1 MRRAILAAAL
11 LAAAGAGFVGCDT
24 GTPQVKTIDA
34 PQMDPI
40 QEAKNILTNYSNG
53 SPVTSEAAGFD
64 NLIKRAKEKDAAKG
78 EVLEKGLNDIKSNP
92 GSAKSVAT
100 ELLKKL

>member
-1 MRRAILAAAL
+1 MTRSMLAAAL
-11 LAAAGAGFVGCDT
+11 LAVACISFVGCDT

-34 PQMDPI
+34 PQMDPV

-53 SPVTSEAAGFD
+53 SPVTSEAAGFPD
-64 NLIKRAKEKDAAKG
+64 LIKRVKEKDAAKG
-78 EVLEKGLNDIKSNP
+78 EILEKGLDQIKASP
-92 GSAKSVAT
+92 GSAKSTAT